1 MLPCCTCRAKCA
13 RDFVRD
19 PRLTPQAE
27 DHLHFDIHFLWRSLS
42 FCKGKIIFSTAR
54 IMPPLHGFSD
64 NPFLSRDDLATAA
77 LALLRPLTSYFSPC
91 CARVRLPVSTATH
104 FDEGAAQLE
113 GFVRPLWAV
122 ASLLQL
128 RNTLEKDVSS
138 DNNLQV
144 TIEEVTKPWI
154 TGFIAGTDPDHPEYW
169 GSIGETDHQRMV
181 EAEVVSYAL
190 LCAPESLFH
199 SHNERTQKNIT
210 TWLRGINGKPMP
222 NNNWRWF
229 RVFVNLALI
238 KVCGVPA
245 AEVIDEVN
253 ADLQL
258 LDSFYLFDGWSGDGP
273 WLTTQEEE
281 EEVAEFDRTRRRDA
295 IGKGRQVD
303 YYSGS
308 FAIQFSQLLYVKY
321 AGDMDPERAER
332 YRQQARDFGASFWK
346 YFDSDGTSI
355 FSSSASH
362 QTSDP
367 LTI

>member
-199 SHNERTQKNIT
+199 SRNERTQKNIT